1 MISLVKDENDM
12 QNIFTIQLGVGKQI
26 YSLLDPKNDF
36 DSNTIFV
43 VLDEDCHFDDVF
55 FRLNHLS

>member
-1 MISLVKDENDM
+1 M

-36 DSNTIFV
+36 ESNTIFV